1 MMRRA
6 LMTPDEMGEADRIA
20 GNQLA
25 DGTWTLM
32 ENAGAAIVETILG
45 RFGEASRYAVLCG
58 PGNNGGDG
66 YVAASALARLGLPV
80 SLYALG
86 EPAPGTDAARAAV
99 LWTDAVE
106 PLSAFAPSSD
116 TVVIDALFGAGLC
129 RPLDDAAAS
138 AAERVRISGAR
149 VVSVDLPSGLSGLTG
164 QPLGVCFRADCTIS
178 FFRAKP
184 GHLLEP
190 GRSLCGLLV
199 IADIGISESVLAQIA
214 PQTFENA
221 PDIWQSLMPVPKRD
235 AHKYRRGHVGVVS
248 GGVTST
254 GAARLSAM
262 AAARSGAG
270 AVTVLSPSSAVLVN
284 AANLT
289 ATMLRRV
296 DRADDLDAFIRERGP
311 RAFVIGPGAGVGETT
326 RALALAALRSDAG
339 TVLDADAITS
349 FAEDPQA
356 LFQTAGGTIAVLTP
370 HDGEFARLFPDLT
383 VEAVPSKLDR
393 ARHAAARSGC
403 VLVLKGPDTVIAAP
417 DGRAAINTNGSPWLA
432 TAGSGDILAGIVA
445 GLLAQGMPGF
455 EAACAAVW
463 MHAEAGTRFGPGLIA
478 EDMPGLLPAILR
490 EVLPL
495 PT

>member
-6 LMTPDEMGEADRIA
+6 VLTPFEMAKADR
-20 GNQLA
+20 LA
-25 DGTWTLM
+25 AANLPDGTWILM
-32 ENAGAAIVETILG
+32 EKAGAAIVDVVLE
-45 RFGEASRYAVLCG
+45 RFGDATRYDVLCG

-66 YVAASALARLGLPV
+66 YLAAALLAGMGLPV
-80 SLYALG
+80 SLHALG
-86 EPAPGTDAARAAV
+86 APTPGTDAARAAA
-99 LWTDAVE
+99 LWSGEVRA
-106 PLSAFAPSSD
+106 LSAFAPSSG
-116 TVVIDALFGAGLC
+116 TVIVDALFGAGLS
-129 RPLDDAAAS
+129 RPLDDEAAAS
-138 AAERVRISGAR
+138 ADRANASGAR
-149 VVSVDLPSGLSGLTG
+149 IVSVDLPSGVSGLTG
-164 QPLGVCFRADCTIS
+164 RPLGACFRADCTVT

-190 GRSLCGLLV
+190 GRSLCGSLLV
-199 IADIGISESVLAQIA
+199 ADIGIAESVLSEIA

-296 DRADDLDAFIRERGP
+296 DGADDLQAFIRERGP
-311 RAFVIGPGAGVGETT
+311 RAFVVGPGAGVGETT
-326 RALALAALRSDAG
+326 RDLALSAMRCDAG

-349 FAEDPQA
+349 FADAPQA
-356 LFQTAGGTIAVLTP
+356 LFQAAAGSTTVLTP
-370 HDGEFARLFPDLT
+370 HDGEFARLFPDITL
-383 VEAVPSKLDR
+383 EAEPSKLAR
-393 ARHAAARSGC
+393 ARQAAARSRC

-455 EAACAAVW
+455 EAACASVW

-495 PT
+495 PV

>member
-6 LMTPDEMGEADRIA
+6 LLTPDEMAEADRLA
-20 GNQLA
+20 GAHHA
-25 DGTWTLM
+25 DGTWALM
-32 ENAGAAIVETILG
+32 EKAGAAIVDVVLG
-45 RFGEASRYAVLCG
+45 RYGDATRYDVLCG

-66 YVAASALARLGLPV
+66 YVAASLLGGMGFPV

-86 EPAPGTDAARAAV
+86 KPTPGTDAARAAALWSGAV
-99 LWTDAVE
+99 L
-106 PLSAFAPSSD
+106 PLSAFAPSKGGII
-116 TVVIDALFGAGLC
+116 IDALFGSGLS
-129 RPLDDAAAS
+129 RPLNDEAAA
-138 AAERVRISGAR
+138 AADRANAAGASII
-149 VVSVDLPSGLSGLTG
+149 SVDLPSGLSGLTG
-164 QPLGVCFRADCTIS
+164 QPLGACFHADCTIT

-190 GRSLCGLLV
+190 GRSLCGALV
-199 IADIGISESVLAQIA
+199 VADIGIAEGVLSKIA

-296 DRADDLDAFIRERGP
+296 DGAADLEAFIRERGP

-326 RALALAALRSDAG
+326 RELALAAMSSNAG
-339 TVLDADAITS
+339 IVLDADAITS
-349 FAEDPQA
+349 FADAPAA
-356 LFQTAGGTIAVLTP
+356 LFQAAAGTTSVLTP
-370 HDGEFARLFPDLT
+370 HDGEFARLFPDIT
-383 VEAVPSKLDR
+383 VEHEPSKLVR
-393 ARHAAARSGC
+393 ARQAAARSGC
-403 VLVLKGPDTVIAAP
+403 ILVLKGPDTVIASP

-432 TAGSGDILAGIVA
+432 TAGSGDVLAGIVA

-495 PT
+495 PA